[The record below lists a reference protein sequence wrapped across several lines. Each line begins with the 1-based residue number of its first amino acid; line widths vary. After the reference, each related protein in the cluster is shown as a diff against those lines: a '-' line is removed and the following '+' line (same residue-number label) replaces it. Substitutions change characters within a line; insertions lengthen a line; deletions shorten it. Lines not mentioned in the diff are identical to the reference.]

1 MKDLKNVLQLTKVK
15 KRLKC
20 KIKTKKNKKKTIKNR
35 KKKKEIIL

>member
-20 KIKTKKNKKKTIKNR
+20 KIRTKKNNKKQ
-35 KKKKEIIL
+35 